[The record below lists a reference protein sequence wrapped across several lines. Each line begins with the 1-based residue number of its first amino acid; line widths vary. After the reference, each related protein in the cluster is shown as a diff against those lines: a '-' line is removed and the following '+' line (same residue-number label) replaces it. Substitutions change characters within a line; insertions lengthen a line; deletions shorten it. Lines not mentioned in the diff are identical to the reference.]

1 LAVPLQSDLV
11 LDVVR
16 AADPAAADAARE
28 KLAAHAAARNAGAE
42 FSIAGA
48 GDIQPP
54 APPGNPRSDIFMK
67 FEALVL
73 QTFLQSMLPKDTES
87 VYGEGLA
94 GEMWHSMMAEQLA
107 NQLAEAG
114 GIGIAERIL
123 NNYYNK
129 DDQQGASAAETTS
142 ETDTDVQALKSAALL
157 DEIQRTI
164 AQAVSQD
171 RSATAT
177 AEI

>member
-1 LAVPLQSDLV
+1 MAVPLQSDLV

-28 KLAAHAAARNAGAE
+28 KLAAHASARYAGAE
-42 FSIAGA
+42 FSVAKAGE
-48 GDIQPP
+48 IRPS
-54 APPGNPRSDIFMK
+54 APVGNPRSDVFMK

-107 NQLAEAG
+107 NQLAETG

-123 NNYYNK
+123 NNYYHKN
-129 DDQQGASAAETTS
+129 DQQGASVPETNS
-142 ETDTDVQALKSAALL
+142 ETDAQALKSAALL

-164 AQAVSQD
+164 AQAAGQD